1 MARRG
6 YAKLSNDFY
15 INPKIKKL
23 NRLCPSAI
31 AGYVFM
37 LTYSSDNLTD
47 GRISE
52 DVALYVLDV
61 EDEALNAL
69 MSSGLIE
76 SDGNAGYVIHDY
88 LAWQMSREKIEK
100 RREKDRSRKSSEK
113 DGSEQVPETFHA
125 ESKRNA
131 GQTQEHKNQ
140 EPKDLPNG
148 KSNPLTP
155 FDDPIPDG
163 LPRGFAN
170 FWAAYPRHD
179 ELDAALREYQQVIHA
194 PGGASDTILIAAAA
208 NYAAAVASDDPQ
220 YVKLA
225 KNWLRDGTWRTRHK
239 PRAPSQPPL
248 KTDRASA
255 EWDNDRRILAQLEAE
270 EANQRRN
277 EGGNHAIEDR
287 RLEAHDRH
295 QTP

>member
-1 MARRG
+1 MNRKIR
-6 YAKLSNDFY
+6 KLMKRCPEAVAAY
-15 INPKIKKL
+15 I
-23 NRLCPSAI
+23 
-31 AGYVFM
+31 FM
-37 LTYSSDNLTD
+37 VSYSSDKLTD
-47 GRISE
+47 GRVDE
-52 DVALYVLDV
+52 DTALYVLDIT
-61 EDEALNAL
+61 DSALDNLSAV
-69 MSSGLIE
+69 GLIE
-76 SDGNAGYVIHDY
+76 SDGNSGYVIHDY
-88 LAWQMSREKIEK
+88 LDWQMSKKQVEKTREGV
-100 RREKDRSRKSSEK
+100 RERTRKWRSDDSVTASHDDSDDSVTASHRTK
-113 DGSEQVPETFHA
+113 
-125 ESKRNA
+125 
-131 GQTQEHKNQ
+131 HKNQ

-155 FDDPIPDG
+155 FDDPIPEG

-194 PGGASDTILIAAAA
+194 PGGASDTILLAAAA

-270 EANQRRN
+270 EASQRRN
-277 EGGNHAIEDR
+277 EGGRHAIEDR